1 MRETPS
7 MQDLAYLVSPSQ
19 SILTFRRRSDA
30 AACQADRSNEIVQ
43 ALGSASTSDKC
54 GLAYT
59 LVAESA
65 TNMLRSFCEVRE
77 AADRYGEAIAKDT
90 P

>member
-1 MRETPS
+1 

-43 ALGSASTSDKC
+43 ALSSDKC
-54 GLAYT
+54 GLAYL

-77 AADRYGEAIAKDT
+77 AADRYGEAIAKDA